1 MTINEYQK
9 AAMRT
14 ASGVCN
20 ATPKNLLLNGVIGL
34 NGEAGEC
41 IDMVKKHLFQGH
53 DLDKD
58 KLVKELGDV
67 CWYLAISAEALGVTL
82 EEVMQ
87 GNIDK
92 LLKRYPDGF
101 DPEKSAHRKPGD
113 V

>member
-14 ASGVCN
+14 ASGVTA
-20 ATPKNLLLNGVIGL
+20 ATKENLLLNGVMGL

-41 IDMVKKHLFQGH
+41 IDAVKKWIFQGH
-53 DLDKD
+53 ELDKE

-67 CWYLAISAEALGVTL
+67 CWYLAISAEALGVPL

-87 GNIDK
+87 KNIDK
-92 LLKRYPDGF
+92 LWERYPEGF
-101 DPEKSAHRKPGD
+101 EVDKSVHRQSEE
-113 V
+113 